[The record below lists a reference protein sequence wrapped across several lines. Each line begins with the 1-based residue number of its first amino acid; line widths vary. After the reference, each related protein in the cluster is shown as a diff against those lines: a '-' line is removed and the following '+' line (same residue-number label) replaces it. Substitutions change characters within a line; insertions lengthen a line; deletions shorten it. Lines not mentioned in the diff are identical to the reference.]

1 LQQFTDF
8 LEDFFK
14 HQKPAESL
22 VRAMF
27 ERFKP
32 FKLTDDIREHTK
44 I

>member
-1 LQQFTDF
+1 
-8 LEDFFK
+8 
-14 HQKPAESL
+14 L